1 MQETMT
7 TTTFSQVV
15 NTSSALNFVDSAER
29 ELDELQPSRILLC
42 NDHAKQSATIKQ
54 NNNGLIALYDHFGD
68 DLCGHISQMVDYW
81 QQFGFFDKSL
91 DKTRLVADLARI
103 AFDNVVVMP
112 LPDMDDEDGQDFDED
127 AHF

>member
-81 QQFGFFDKSL
+81 QQFVFFDKSL